1 MPSTIHILETALL
14 ILIAFLVGCVIGYL
28 ARRMTAGKPAA
39 ASAAESVAA
48 AASGPQLVVAPTI
61 APLSRTQTPAQRIA
75 AAAAGAKPN
84 GSGATS
90 VRDEMRPA
98 RVAGQATSGR
108 EIARPSAPPPAASTV
123 AEPPE
128 VVTPP
133 ASEVAEAVAELKA
146 AAEAAIAT
154 EAAAEMAPAK
164 ETALTKAATGAEQV
178 EVAAKAA
185 NSIEPTAPPKAPPAV
200 EPEPAVETVRAEDVP
215 QIDETAHVAEAIE
228 PAPFRAEDVPPIDEA
243 AHIVAARESAD
254 VTVEE
259 LRTATIEH
267 PSVAEESSPANQTDV
282 EPTEIV
288 PDLVPPLEVEPTP
301 LATQPPIEDAP
312 LAADAMQIVEGTAPA
327 PVRQHGAES
336 PEPEHTENQ
345 PVAADPVSPAKIAD
359 AALVVEGR
367 APEPDVTRV
376 VAETEVPEEVA
387 PPGEDVPF
395 ADANNP
401 EAEELAADEP
411 VDEPVAGDE
420 PAAEPPTTPEPPPPP
435 SAIPRDEDAEAAAMR
450 AIEGGW
456 TPRVTVGAQ
465 QPAPQPDLAPGEIEA
480 AMSSARSAVAS
491 AAAAAEVAVS
501 LAAQAAAAAET
512 EPPADMD
519 FEQAGP
525 QAEDGALLGAHHT
538 HTPAPDG
545 LDFEPERPLGGFGHP
560 ETLPEPRGGLSD
572 DLRRIKGVTPD
583 LAHALNRIGI
593 FHFDQ
598 IAGWDQKAIV
608 WLDHHLSLR
617 GRIGREKWV
626 EQARTLTDAHAKPVR
641 PISR

>member
-14 ILIAFLVGCVIGYL
+14 ILIAFLIGCVIGYL
-28 ARRMTAGKPAA
+28 ARRLTAGKPAA

-108 EIARPSAPPPAASTV
+108 EIARPSAPPPAASTA

-154 EAAAEMAPAK
+154 EAAAEIAPAK
-164 ETALTKAATGAEQV
+164 ETAVTKTATVADQV
-178 EVAAKAA
+178 EVPAEAA
-185 NSIEPTAPPKAPPAV
+185 NSIEPAAPPKAPPVVA
-200 EPEPAVETVRAEDVP
+200 PEPVIETVRAEDVP
-215 QIDETAHVAEAIE
+215 QIDEAAHVAEGVT
-228 PAPFRAEDVPPIDEA
+228 PTPVRAEEVPPIDEA
-243 AHIVAARESAD
+243 AHVVAAPESAD
-254 VTVEE
+254 VTVEQP
-259 LRTATIEH
+259 RAATIEH
-267 PSVAEESSPANQTDV
+267 PSVAEESSPASLADV

-301 LATQPPIEDAP
+301 LVTQPLIEDAP
-312 LAADAMQIVEGTAPA
+312 LAADAMQVVEGTAPA

-336 PEPEHTENQ
+336 PEPEHIESQ
-345 PVAADPVSPAKIAD
+345 PVAAEHVAPTEIAD

-367 APEPDVTRV
+367 APEPDVTPL

-387 PPGEDVPF
+387 PPVEDVPLVV
-395 ADANNP
+395 ANNAD
-401 EAEELAADEP
+401 AEELAADEH
-411 VDEPVAGDE
+411 VDESVSGDE
-420 PAAEPPTTPEPPPPP
+420 PAAEPPTTPEPPPAP
-435 SAIPRDEDAEAAAMR
+435 SAVPRDEDAEAAAMR

-501 LAAQAAAAAET
+501 LAAQAAAA

-538 HTPAPDG
+538 HTPTLDG
-545 LDFEPERPLGGFGHP
+545 LEFEPERPLRGFGHP

-641 PISR
+641 PIRR

>member
-14 ILIAFLVGCVIGYL
+14 ILVAFLIGCVIGYL
-28 ARRMTAGKPAA
+28 ARRLSAGKPAA
-39 ASAAESVAA
+39 ASASESVAA

-108 EIARPSAPPPAASTV
+108 EIARPSAPPPAARTL

-128 VVTPP
+128 VITPP

-154 EAAAEMAPAK
+154 EAAAEVAPAK
-164 ETALTKAATGAEQV
+164 ETAATVADQV

-228 PAPFRAEDVPPIDEA
+228 PAPVRAEDVPPIDEA

-254 VTVEE
+254 VTVEQP
-259 LRTATIEH
+259 RTATIER
-267 PSVAEESSPANQTDV
+267 PPVAEESSPANLADV
-282 EPTEIV
+282 EPTEVV
-288 PDLVPPLEVEPTP
+288 PDLVPPMEVEPTP
-301 LATQPPIEDAP
+301 LVTQPPIEDAP
-312 LAADAMQIVEGTAPA
+312 LAAEAMQVVEGTAPP

-345 PVAADPVSPAKIAD
+345 SVSAEHVAPTEIAD

-367 APEPDVTRV
+367 APEPDVTPL

-387 PPGEDVPF
+387 PPVEDVPLVV
-395 ADANNP
+395 ANNAD
-401 EAEELAADEP
+401 AEELTADEP
-411 VDEPVAGDE
+411 VDEPVAGDG

-435 SAIPRDEDAEAAAMR
+435 SGIPRDEDAEAAAMR

-501 LAAQAAAAAET
+501 LAAQAAAAAEA

-598 IAGWDQKAIV
+598 IAEWDQKAIV

-626 EQARTLTDAHAKPVR
+626 EQARTLTDAHAKSVR
-641 PISR
+641 PIRR